1 MKFLAKGNIRS
12 TTKLYPRANSKTEK
26 EGKTKRFRH
35 LISIKGEMSPAAE
48 RELCFAKFQNTLM
61 LIFLHRDDVIS
72 PVPPARLEEG
82 G

>member
-1 MKFLAKGNIRS
+1 MARRNKCS
-12 TTKLYPRANSKTEK
+12 MTKLHPRAHNKTEK
-26 EGKTKRFRH
+26 ERKTKRFRH

-48 RELCFAKFQNTLM
+48 RELFFAKFQDTFV

-72 PVPPARLEEG
+72 CATYQAGEEG